1 MHRIL
6 LIVRASLS
14 TTISQFDDGRYKLLS
29 VGGSVPVG
37 QATDPE
43 RGWYFP
49 PEVVSSTKKGKLRL
63 KSKPRIVS
71 TAAAFTL
78 DVWGFGV
85 LMYQLLCGVPLSLY
99 ARSSDRNVNAA
110 SARAWNEK
118 TLGKVLAHL
127 RMEDEAAADLLSGLL
142 HPKPSRRIQ
151 SMKEVLSHEFFSHDE
166 QKVEK
171 DDAPPP
177 SPEHTPEINETEP
190 NASMLKNPMD
200 AVYPTQKRRL
210 QGDCSTDAYD
220 SDDTAGD
227 EEEASQDI
235 EGASHHR
242 DNTSFD
248 SYPVQEL
255 QSKQATFSYPVQE
268 RRNISP
274 VQQQRELAGTSPTRS
289 TCSSIAL
296 KDVTGD
302 HESVESSSPLDFHS
316 AYRVDGDCFS
326 TASTK
331 FADNTSATID
341 RATKPKVPAQVVA
354 TEKKTRYSFGHDGDD
369 KVLSVTPATDETGVD
384 TSQIEAYSS
393 IDSDDE
399 SEPGRIIP
407 GSRLRK
413 RAAAAQKYHDP
424 QLV

>member
-1 MHRIL
+1 MHHIL
-6 LIVRASLS
+6 LIVRTSLP
-14 TTISQFDDGRYKLLS
+14 TTTSQFNDGRYKLLS

-49 PEVVSSTKKGKLRL
+49 PEVVSSTKKGKLKL

-71 TAAAFTL
+71 TAAAFTQ

-85 LMYQLLCGVPLSLY
+85 LMYHLLCGVPLSLY
-99 ARSSDRNVNAA
+99 ARSSDRNANAT

-118 TLGKVLAHL
+118 ALSKILAHL

-151 SMKEVLSHEFFSHDE
+151 SMKEVLSHEFFSFEE

-171 DDAPPP
+171 DDDAPPP

-190 NASMLKNPMD
+190 NASTLKNPKD
-200 AVYPTQKRRL
+200 VVYPTQKRRL
-210 QGDCSTDAYD
+210 QGDCSVDAYD
-220 SDDTAGD
+220 SDDTVVGD
-227 EEEASQDI
+227 EEASQDI
-235 EGASHHR
+235 EGASHV
-242 DNTSFD
+242 

-255 QSKQATFSYPVQE
+255 QSKRATFSYPVQE
-268 RRNISP
+268 RRSTPP
-274 VQQQRELAGTSPTRS
+274 VQDQREVAGTSPTKS

-302 HESVESSSPLDFHS
+302 HESASSSPLDFHS

-331 FADNTSATID
+331 FADNASATID
-341 RATKPKVPAQVVA
+341 RATKPKVPSQVVA

-369 KVLSVTPATDETGVD
+369 KVLPVPPATDDTGVD
-384 TSQIEAYSS
+384 TSQVEAYSS

>member
-1 MHRIL
+1 MHHIL
-6 LIVRASLS
+6 LIVRTSLP
-14 TTISQFDDGRYKLLS
+14 TTTSQFNDGRYKLLS

-49 PEVVSSTKKGKLRL
+49 PEVVSSTKKGKLKL

-71 TAAAFTL
+71 TAAAFTQ

-85 LMYQLLCGVPLSLY
+85 LMYHLLCGVPLSLY
-99 ARSSDRNVNAA
+99 ARSSDRNANAT

-118 TLGKVLAHL
+118 ALSKILAHL

-151 SMKEVLSHEFFSHDE
+151 SMKEVLSHEFFSFDE

-171 DDAPPP
+171 DDDAPPP
-177 SPEHTPEINETEP
+177 SPEHTPEINETEQ
-190 NASMLKNPMD
+190 NVSTLKNPSD
-200 AVYPTQKRRL
+200 VVYPTQRRRL
-210 QGDCSTDAYD
+210 QGDCSIDACD
-220 SDDTAGD
+220 SDDTVVDD
-227 EEEASQDI
+227 EEEASQDS
-235 EGASHHR
+235 EGASHR
-242 DNTSFD
+242 QDASSFV

-268 RRNISP
+268 RRSTSP
-274 VQQQRELAGTSPTRS
+274 VQDQREVAGTSPTRS

-302 HESVESSSPLDFHS
+302 HESSSSSPLDFHS

-354 TEKKTRYSFGHDGDD
+354 TKKKARYSFGHDGDD
-369 KVLSVTPATDETGVD
+369 KVLSVSPAIDETGVD

-413 RAAAAQKYHDP
+413 RAAAQKYHDP